1 MSTHQLF
8 FCLFT
13 HVRLFPAFTHTH
25 LDLLPFRDA
34 HEALRKIY
42 RTKFELDRFLI
53 MQLYEYEP
61 ILEVHREAEEMGHS
75 RSGERL
81 RSVLK
86 RASTVLD
93 ASYEETA
100 TIDYNHNHIL
110 SSEEEDLELGDEGA
124 VGLHKDENFNTCI
137 RRSDGIETMIE

>member
-1 MSTHQLF
+1 MGFASSY
-8 FCLFT
+8 
-13 HVRLFPAFTHTH
+13 
-25 LDLLPFRDA
+25 RDA
-34 HEALRKIY
+34 YEALRKIY

-61 ILEVHREAEEMGHS
+61 ILEVHRAAEEMGHS

-86 RASTVLD
+86 RASCALD

-100 TIDYNHNHIL
+100 TIDYHHPQSPL
-110 SSEEEDLELGDEGA
+110 VLHSSEDEQEPGDA
-124 VGLHKDENFNTCI
+124 KDVLLLLSPSNCRR
-137 RRSDGIETMIE
+137 RRSLETIETMIE